1 MGDEQRREWV
11 CTDCAVR
18 VFNAS
23 DELIPEPRKWAD
35 GRCPRCR
42 VEHARATEGKEASD
56 KLYEQLMRRSRRRPA
71 MERKSAGEKKRRAA
85 AGERREAVRATCEAH
100 PNWNGDQI
108 SEATGIPSRTVAR
121 IRGELG
127 LARVRLPKGI
137 TPEMR
142 ESIEAA
148 LRSEPKPD
156 AAIAKELSV
165 DYGAVSTTRHAMGL
179 PTAKERRRT
188 ERQQRIRELL
198 AEHPEWTNDQLADAM
213 DEYRSTVM
221 RDRKELGLSRKTLV
235 TQTAS

>member
-11 CTDCAVR
+11 CVGCAVR
-18 VFNAS
+18 VFNADGES
-23 DELIPEPRKWAD
+23 IPQPRKWED

-42 VEHARATEGKEASD
+42 VEHALATEGKEASD
-56 KLYEQLMRRSRRRPA
+56 RLYEKLMRRSRRRPA
-71 MERKSAGEKKRRAA
+71 MARKSESEKRRAVVD
-85 AGERREAVRATCEAH
+85 ERREAVRTTCEAH

-127 LARVRLPKGI
+127 LARERLPKGI

-235 TQTAS
+235 PQTAS